1 MNNDFSD
8 YDRTNL
14 FSRKKAAI
22 LSLAILMTAA
32 CLMPLGTANETDAL
46 EPTDYKVSTPGYFTG
61 DDGAIDIAIG
71 NGHSRTVTV
80 YVQNY
85 TSSILD
91 VAFYTIDGTRDV
103 HGETIENLTLM
114 PAGDAQNRDLIKQ
127 PFTISVKDVTASH
140 KDARVAL
147 NIFITNLED
156 DSYSI
161 HTIKFNVDVVSSF
174 DTSGSFNKFLG
185 IIDNTLPE
193 PFDNPIVPFIVT
205 LAIFFIIA
213 LLVIKLCVPA
223 LSGML
228 NETTS
233 DKDRKRFK
241 TLLTLGVMIA
251 TIALFIDPG
260 LKILGADINWIYLV
274 NKISMTLLVVT
285 LALTIWKVYMIVVE
299 SMLTK
304 LGKMDDSKIDLSL
317 MPLFAMFGK
326 LFLWIGGAAAILHI
340 FDMDLSGILISAG
353 IVTLGITLGAQ
364 SVLSQFFSGIILLLT
379 RPFSKGDYVL
389 INDVTHIVKDVKLM
403 YTEFL
408 GDEKDRIITMPNNA
422 VASATIVNMSKY
434 DKAYRLYINFQ
445 IPYDV
450 DIKKAEEIVLQIAEE
465 NEHVLHDYNR
475 YKRPVVKLIEFQDAG
490 IELRLDVTIRDFAK
504 KPTIQS
510 DLKKELYVK
519 LAENGI
525 EAPYNRLDVRI
536 LDNVPEDNGTA

>member
-46 EPTDYKVSTPGYFTG
+46 EPTDYKVSTPGFFLG
-61 DDGAIDIAIG
+61 DDAISISIG
-71 NGHSRTVTV
+71 NGHSRTIMI
-80 YVQNY
+80 YVQNFTDY
-85 TSSILD
+85 VLD
-91 VAFYTIDGTRDV
+91 VAFYSILGSADV
-103 HGETIENLTLM
+103 YADEVLNLTLM
-114 PAGDAQNRDLIKQ
+114 PAGDPEGRDLIKQ
-127 PFTISVKDVTASH
+127 PYNIYVKEVTSSH
-140 KDARVAL
+140 NDARVAL
-147 NIFITNLED
+147 EVFVTNLFD

-161 HTIKFNVDVVSSF
+161 HTIKFDVDVISAF
-174 DTSGSFNKFLG
+174 DTSGSFNRFLG
-185 IIDNTLPE
+185 FIDNTLPA
-193 PFDNPIVPFIVT
+193 PFDAPLVPFLVT
-205 LAIFFIIA
+205 LVVFFVLA
-213 LLVIKLCVPA
+213 LLVIRLCIPA
-223 LSGML
+223 LSTLL

-233 DKDRKRFK
+233 HKDRKRFK
-241 TLLTLGVMIA
+241 TLLTLTVMIA
-251 TIALFIDPG
+251 TVALFIDPG
-260 LKILGADINWIYLV
+260 LKILGADINWIYVV
-274 NKISMTLLVVT
+274 NKIAMTVLVVVM
-285 LALTIWKVYMIVVE
+285 AIAIWKVYMIITE
-299 SMLTK
+299 SILTK
-304 LGKMDDSKIDLSL
+304 LGKMEDSKVDLTL
-317 MPLFAMFGK
+317 LPLFAMFGK
-326 LFLWIGGAAAILHI
+326 LFLWVGGCAAILHI
-340 FDMDLSGILISAG
+340 YGMDLSGILISAG

>member
-46 EPTDYKVSTPGYFTG
+46 EPTDYKVSTPGFFLG
-61 DDGAIDIAIG
+61 DDAISISIG
-71 NGHSRTVTV
+71 NGHSRTIMI
-80 YVQNY
+80 YVQNFTDY
-85 TSSILD
+85 VLD
-91 VAFYTIDGTRDV
+91 VAFYSILGSADV
-103 HGETIENLTLM
+103 YADEVLNLTLM
-114 PAGDAQNRDLIKQ
+114 PAGDPEGRDLIKQ
-127 PFTISVKDVTASH
+127 PYNIYVKEVTSSH
-140 KDARVAL
+140 NDARVAL
-147 NIFITNLED
+147 EVFVTNLFD

-161 HTIKFNVDVVSSF
+161 HTIKFDVDVISAF
-174 DTSGSFNKFLG
+174 DTSGSFNRFLG
-185 IIDNTLPE
+185 FIDNTLPA
-193 PFDNPIVPFIVT
+193 PFDAPLVPFLVT
-205 LAIFFIIA
+205 LVIFFVLA
-213 LLVIKLCVPA
+213 LLVIRLCIPA
-223 LSGML
+223 LSTLL

-233 DKDRKRFK
+233 HKDRKRFK
-241 TLLTLGVMIA
+241 TLLTLTVMIA
-251 TIALFIDPG
+251 TVALFIDPG
-260 LKILGADINWIYLV
+260 LKILGADINWIYVV
-274 NKISMTLLVVT
+274 NKIAMTVLVVVM
-285 LALTIWKVYMIVVE
+285 AIAIWKVYMIITE
-299 SMLTK
+299 SILTK
-304 LGKMDDSKIDLSL
+304 LGKMEDSKVDLTL
-317 MPLFAMFGK
+317 LPLFAMFGK
-326 LFLWIGGAAAILHI
+326 LFLWVGGCAAILHI
-340 FDMDLSGILISAG
+340 YGMDLSGILISAG

>member
-46 EPTDYKVSTPGYFTG
+46 EPTDYKVSTPGFFLG
-61 DDGAIDIAIG
+61 DDAISISIG
-71 NGHSRTVTV
+71 NGHSRTIMI
-80 YVQNY
+80 YVQNFTDY
-85 TSSILD
+85 VLD
-91 VAFYTIDGTRDV
+91 VAFYSILGSADV
-103 HGETIENLTLM
+103 YADEVLNLTLM
-114 PAGDAQNRDLIKQ
+114 PAGDPEGRDLIKQ
-127 PFTISVKDVTASH
+127 PYNIYVKEVTSSH
-140 KDARVAL
+140 NDARVAL
-147 NIFITNLED
+147 EVFVTNLFD

-161 HTIKFNVDVVSSF
+161 HTIKFDVDVISAF
-174 DTSGSFNKFLG
+174 DTSGSFNRFLG
-185 IIDNTLPE
+185 FIDNTLPA
-193 PFDNPIVPFIVT
+193 PFDAPLVPFLVT
-205 LAIFFIIA
+205 LVIFFVLA
-213 LLVIKLCVPA
+213 LLVIRLCIPA
-223 LSGML
+223 LSTLL

-233 DKDRKRFK
+233 HKDRKRFK
-241 TLLTLGVMIA
+241 TLLTLTVMIA
-251 TIALFIDPG
+251 TVALFIDPG
-260 LKILGADINWIYLV
+260 LKILGADINWIYVV
-274 NKISMTLLVVT
+274 NKIAMTVLVVVM
-285 LALTIWKVYMIVVE
+285 AIAIWKVYMIITE
-299 SMLTK
+299 SILTK
-304 LGKMDDSKIDLSL
+304 LGKMEDSKVDLTL
-317 MPLFAMFGK
+317 LPLFAMFGK
-326 LFLWIGGAAAILHI
+326 LFLWVGGCAAILHI
-340 FDMDLSGILISAG
+340 YGMDLSGILISAG

-475 YKRPVVKLIEFQDAG
+475 YKRPAVKLIEFQDAG